1 MASQIKVLVTG
12 CGGFIGKYLIQ
23 RLLHN
28 ESFLVYGVDRQEKL
42 EAIESSGFIP
52 IPAMDRF
59 IPLSI
64 DLTRQ
69 EECLDLPEVDFV
81 YHLAA
86 INGTSLFY
94 KIPWDVFYNS
104 SASTL
109 NMINRY
115 KDSKQLKRFVYTSTS
130 EVYASLVDG
139 NPELCPT
146 PEDVRVGFKDVLNPR
161 WSYGGAK
168 LAGEIAL
175 LAAGEQ
181 FGIPYSIIRF
191 HNVYGPDM
199 GLDHVIPDFI
209 SRGRQGRFELYGS
222 DNQRSFIYITDA
234 VSATLRIAESDAAL
248 NHIIHVGTM
257 DMISM
262 RFLAQKIMALAN
274 WSGEISEFPAPI
286 GSTLAR
292 CPDTTFLNSK
302 VGYFPSISLETGLL
316 EVLKPN

>member
-104 SASTL
+104 SAST
-109 NMINRY
+109 
-115 KDSKQLKRFVYTSTS
+115 
-130 EVYASLVDG
+130 
-139 NPELCPT
+139 
-146 PEDVRVGFKDVLNPR
+146 
-161 WSYGGAK
+161 
-168 LAGEIAL
+168 
-175 LAAGEQ
+175 
-181 FGIPYSIIRF
+181 
-191 HNVYGPDM
+191 
-199 GLDHVIPDFI
+199 
-209 SRGRQGRFELYGS
+209 
-222 DNQRSFIYITDA
+222 
-234 VSATLRIAESDAAL
+234 
-248 NHIIHVGTM
+248 
-257 DMISM
+257 
-262 RFLAQKIMALAN
+262 
-274 WSGEISEFPAPI
+274 
-286 GSTLAR
+286 
-292 CPDTTFLNSK
+292 
-302 VGYFPSISLETGLL
+302 
-316 EVLKPN
+316 